1 MQTNF
6 FRQLA
11 NMNLTGD
18 LQITLR
24 PTTDN
29 SFVLSVL
36 LNNEQCGDEARKL
49 IPPLN
54 LRGTAEELDNGFF
67 ESISTPLQ
75 TASGLMVDMENFM
88 KQLEETKKKSAM
100 EKEKQDKEKKEKVF
114 VLGALPVFSQVDSLK
129 IGLDFRTRAEL
140 DNGQKTLIAEGK
152 SAENTVVSRARLNMD
167 YFYQNLQLYFSIQD
181 ARTWGENASTASK
194 NQNFVLNEA
203 WAKYQFTPKAALKI
217 GRQMLTY
224 DDERLIG
231 GLDWAMQGRSFDAA
245 KGIFNFNKNSK
256 LEVAITYNND
266 DNDANDSAENEIYDI
281 VDGGEKAKSLQI
293 FHYQF
298 QNANKFQFS
307 SIALNSVVQ
316 NTASGTHYNMFTLGV
331 NAKKYF
337 ENFGFFGSVYYQS
350 GKNTNAQSKSAYQF
364 SINADFII
372 SNKFEA
378 VLGTEW
384 LSGRDYDTPNTEN
397 KSFSPFYGT
406 NHKFNRYMDYFFVGN
421 HFNSYGL
428 NDYYLKTTTKFN
440 PKSSFMVN
448 LHAFTTNGKLAND
461 QSSYLGTETDM
472 VFAYKF
478 SKMFVMNVGHSFM
491 FASNSMEILKVV
503 NTPKNLQTWSWI
515 QLNFVPSFR
524 LK

>member
-1 MQTNF
+1 M
-6 FRQLA
+6 
-11 NMNLTGD
+11 
-18 LQITLR
+18 I
-24 PTTDN
+24 
-29 SFVLSVL
+29 
-36 LNNEQCGDEARKL
+36 
-49 IPPLN
+49 
-54 LRGTAEELDNGFF
+54 
-67 ESISTPLQ
+67 
-75 TASGLMVDMENFM
+75 
-88 KQLEETKKKSAM
+88 KKIIIG
-100 EKEKQDKEKKEKVF
+100 VF

-217 GRQMLTY
+217 GRQMLSY

-256 LEVAITYNND
+256 LEVSITYNND

-337 ENFGFFGSVYYQS
+337 ENFGFFGSVYYQT

-372 SNKFEA
+372 S
-378 VLGTEW
+378 
-384 LSGRDYDTPNTEN
+384 
-397 KSFSPFYGT
+397 
-406 NHKFNRYMDYFFVGN
+406 
-421 HFNSYGL
+421 
-428 NDYYLKTTTKFN
+428 
-440 PKSSFMVN
+440 
-448 LHAFTTNGKLAND
+448 
-461 QSSYLGTETDM
+461 
-472 VFAYKF
+472 
-478 SKMFVMNVGHSFM
+478 
-491 FASNSMEILKVV
+491 
-503 NTPKNLQTWSWI
+503 
-515 QLNFVPSFR
+515 
-524 LK
+524 

>member
-1 MQTNF
+1 
-6 FRQLA
+6 
-11 NMNLTGD
+11 
-18 LQITLR
+18 
-24 PTTDN
+24 
-29 SFVLSVL
+29 
-36 LNNEQCGDEARKL
+36 
-49 IPPLN
+49 
-54 LRGTAEELDNGFF
+54 
-67 ESISTPLQ
+67 
-75 TASGLMVDMENFM
+75 
-88 KQLEETKKKSAM
+88 
-100 EKEKQDKEKKEKVF
+100 
-114 VLGALPVFSQVDSLK
+114 LGALPVFSQVDSLK

-217 GRQMLTY
+217 GRQMLSY

-316 NTASGTHYNMFTLGV
+316 NTISGTHYNMFTLGV

-337 ENFGFFGSVYYQS
+337 ENFGFLVQYIIKLAKIPMRKVSLPISFPSMQILS
-350 GKNTNAQSKSAYQF
+350 SA
-364 SINADFII
+364 IN
-372 SNKFEA
+372 S
-378 VLGTEW
+378 
-384 LSGRDYDTPNTEN
+384 
-397 KSFSPFYGT
+397 
-406 NHKFNRYMDYFFVGN
+406 
-421 HFNSYGL
+421 
-428 NDYYLKTTTKFN
+428 
-440 PKSSFMVN
+440 SSFGN
-448 LHAFTTNGKLAND
+448 
-461 QSSYLGTETDM
+461 
-472 VFAYKF
+472 
-478 SKMFVMNVGHSFM
+478 
-491 FASNSMEILKVV
+491 
-503 NTPKNLQTWSWI
+503 
-515 QLNFVPSFR
+515 
-524 LK
+524 

>member
-1 MQTNF
+1 M
-6 FRQLA
+6 
-11 NMNLTGD
+11 
-18 LQITLR
+18 
-24 PTTDN
+24 
-29 SFVLSVL
+29 
-36 LNNEQCGDEARKL
+36 
-49 IPPLN
+49 
-54 LRGTAEELDNGFF
+54 
-67 ESISTPLQ
+67 
-75 TASGLMVDMENFM
+75 
-88 KQLEETKKKSAM
+88 TKKTII
-100 EKEKQDKEKKEKVF
+100 VCTLLF
-114 VLGALPVFSQVDSLK
+114 GATQANAQVDSLK

-152 SAENTVVSRARLNMD
+152 YAETTVLSRARMNMD
-167 YFYQNLQLYFSIQD
+167 YSYQNLQLYFSIQD

-203 WAKYQFTPKAALKI
+203 WAKYQFTPKVAFKI
-217 GRQMLTY
+217 GRQMLSY

-256 LEVAITYNND
+256 LEAVLTYNND

-281 VDGGEKAKSLQI
+281 ADGGEKAKSLQI
-293 FHYQF
+293 LHYQF
-298 QNANKFQFS
+298 QNAKKFQFS
-307 SIALNSVVQ
+307 SILLNSVVQ
-316 NTASGTHYNMFTLGV
+316 NTPTGTYYDMLTMGV

-337 ENFGFFGSVYYQS
+337 ENFGIFGSAYYQT
-350 GKNTNAQSKSAYQF
+350 GKNTNVQSKSAYQF

-372 SNKFEA
+372 SKKFNA

-384 LSGRDYDTPNTEN
+384 LSGGDYDTQSTDN

-406 NHKFNRYMDYFFVGN
+406 NHKFNGYMDYFFVGN

-440 PKSSFMVN
+440 PKSSLIVN

-478 SKMFVMNVGHSFM
+478 SKMFVMNAGHSFM
-491 FASNSMEILKVV
+491 FAGTSMEALKAV
-503 NTPKNLQTWSWI
+503 NTPKNTQSWSWI
-515 QLNFVPSFR
+515 QFNFVPSFR